1 MMFLRFVLDGL
12 DQGSGRRQG
21 LFQAAA
27 ELEEAGRLD
36 PFEEVR
42 LGELRSWFDENL
54 EKPSSFSRSRRDH
67 AANVALSWFRSTAT
81 AHVARMYELAHLLE
95 SNGLRVEVQRTR
107 RPGYVVYED
116 AHQVTAEPYKE
127 TGA

>member
-1 MMFLRFVLDGL
+1 
-12 DQGSGRRQG
+12 
-21 LFQAAA
+21 
-27 ELEEAGRLD
+27 
-36 PFEEVR
+36 
-42 LGELRSWFDENL
+42 
-54 EKPSSFSRSRRDH
+54 
-67 AANVALSWFRSTAT
+67 
-81 AHVARMYELAHLLE
+81 MYELAHLLE